1 MSLFDIGIVEDPWV
15 GMAYKF
21 WNCTNPEHKDHTW
34 RDAFKINFSKTKLR
48 DSLKE
53 LLVRDGKM
61 KLSEQ
66 EFEDMNNVLNQHSI
80 YKLNDEY
87 KFIILICLVVPTLS
101 EENLSRIFT
110 SCLKQTKLHNG
121 DTVTV
126 SIKFPEK
133 EHTFVIIHVNTFTP
147 QRIEITLKRK

>member
-21 WNCTNPEHKDHTW
+21 WNCTNPEYKDSTW

-101 EENLSRIFT
+101 EENLSHIFT
-110 SCLKQTKLHNG
+110 SCLKQTKLRNG

-126 SIKFPEK
+126 RIRFPEK